1 MNVNMTDDVI
11 FSKVGELMERLA
23 KNQQLQNLAEQNGL
37 DIKNTI
43 KLTDDTVN
51 NIAVSVIAMLLA
63 KRDNDSRY
71 NNLVQAGIQK
81 RSIKTDII
89 NTYKDQ
95 ANQMINKYKDDNR
108 NELLYKN
115 SLSDDWSIIVLSYS
129 FTQLICKFTTYNGIR
144 GLLPLCLVKILL

>member
-1 MNVNMTDDVI
+1 MNVNMTDDDI

-95 ANQMINKYKDDNR
+95 ANQMINKYKDDKR

-115 SLSDDWSIIVLSYS
+115 SLSDD
-129 FTQLICKFTTYNGIR
+129 
-144 GLLPLCLVKILL
+144 